1 MSNYSKT
8 TSNVQKLTTMGLLCA
23 IAYICTFIM
32 HDIPIFP
39 AAPFL
44 SLDPKDAV
52 IAIGGFIFGPLSAL
66 VMTFV
71 VCLIETIT
79 ISSTRGIGLIMNLLS
94 TGVFVTMATFM
105 YSKKPKFKYAI
116 IGLVIATISMTGVM
130 ILWNYLITPLYM
142 SIDRAVIVPML
153 PTVFLPFN
161 LLKGCLNSAL
171 ALFLYKAVVTAL
183 QKAKLLPKKD
193 KKQAEST
200 KKSNLTI
207 MVTIGSLVVLITCV
221 LLILVIKGI
230 I

>member
-23 IAYICTFIM
+23 IAYICTFIF

-39 AAPFL
+39 SAPFL

-52 IAIGGFIFGPLSAL
+52 IAIGGFIFGPVSAL
-66 VMTFV
+66 VMTVV

-79 ISSTRGIGLIMNLLS
+79 ISSTGIIGLIMNVLS
-94 TGVFVTMATFM
+94 TGVFAIVATFM

-116 IGLVIATISMTGVM
+116 IGLIIATVSMTAVM
-130 ILWNYLITPLYM
+130 ILWNYLVTPLYM
-142 SIDRAVIVPML
+142 SIDRVVIVPML

-171 ALFLYKAVVTAL
+171 TLFLYKAVVTAL
-183 QKAKLLPKKD
+183 QKAKLLPRSTAEKTSGSKKN
-193 KKQAEST
+193 
-200 KKSNLTI
+200 NLTL
-207 MVTIGSLVVLITCV
+207 MVTIGSLVVLITC
-221 LLILVIKGI
+221 LLIIFVIKGI

>member
-39 AAPFL
+39 SAPFL

-79 ISSTRGIGLIMNLLS
+79 ISSTGVIGLIMNILS
-94 TGVFVTMATFM
+94 TGVFVIVATFM

-130 ILWNYLITPLYM
+130 LLWNYLITPLYM
-142 SIDRAVIVPML
+142 SIDRAIIVPML

-161 LLKGCLNSAL
+161 LLKGCANSAL

-183 QKAKLLPKKD
+183 QKAKLLPKKE
-193 KKQAEST
+193 KKQAESN
-200 KKSNLTI
+200 KKSNLTL

-221 LLILVIKGI
+221 LLILVIKGVI
-230 I
+230 